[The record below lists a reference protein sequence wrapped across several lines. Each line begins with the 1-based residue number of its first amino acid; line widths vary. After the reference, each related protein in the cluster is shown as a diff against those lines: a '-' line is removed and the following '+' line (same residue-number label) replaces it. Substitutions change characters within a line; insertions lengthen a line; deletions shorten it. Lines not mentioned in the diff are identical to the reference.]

1 MRSVEASVGELR
13 WYKRDPKAV
22 LMGVADLTLEERG
35 AYLTVLEL
43 IYSKEG
49 SVEDD
54 DRLLAGWLRVDV
66 RIWRRIRARLIERG
80 KLYVNGPNLRNERA
94 DREVVAVLERIRN
107 AAQAGLRSAEKRS
120 ADIKL
125 MKDFR
130 QR

>member
-1 MRSVEASVGELR
+1 
-13 WYKRDPKAV
+13 KRDPQAV

-49 SVEDD
+49 AVEDD

-66 RIWRRIRARLIERG
+66 RIWRRIRARLLDRG

-94 DREVVAVLERIRN
+94 DREVAAVLERIRN